1 MSTRT
6 QGRVEK
12 QTDGQKSNEV
22 INEDHLR
29 KKKTASITVNG
40 VDIME
45 IQRRKNDNTKEKTQ
59 SKVKTTP
66 GRKKTLVKTTPSS
79 DTASKKPGQ
88 MLKYVTRLNKKT
100 EDNPRIEDDRNMEKH
115 TQEDNLKIMKTTQPK
130 GVANEDNQNLKKK
143 VKMTFTKPP
152 TRIGVRERVNNYE
165 NNTSEKGCLFLDGMC
180 MKHKVSLIRHI
191 KVRKMSV
198 VSDGGD
204 VSWTKN
210 EFTALMC
217 PSANQPSLVNTP
229 ESAVVMS
236 STEEG
241 KVSNKKPRILSHVS
255 EDQSTSSNN

>member
-1 MSTRT
+1 
-6 QGRVEK
+6 
-12 QTDGQKSNEV
+12 
-22 INEDHLR
+22 
-29 KKKTASITVNG
+29 
-40 VDIME
+40 
-45 IQRRKNDNTKEKTQ
+45 
-59 SKVKTTP
+59 
-66 GRKKTLVKTTPSS
+66 
-79 DTASKKPGQ
+79 
-88 MLKYVTRLNKKT
+88 
-100 EDNPRIEDDRNMEKH
+100 
-115 TQEDNLKIMKTTQPK
+115 
-130 GVANEDNQNLKKK
+130 
-143 VKMTFTKPP
+143 
-152 TRIGVRERVNNYE
+152 
-165 NNTSEKGCLFLDGMC
+165 

-198 VSDGGD
+198 VSDEGD